1 MVRFAWGMHLDWKQ
15 FVASV
20 IGSLAWPLAGVTL
33 AVIFK
38 RQIREKLS
46 QIKKFGA
53 AGVNFEIAEQVK
65 EVQKAGEAVELE
77 QADEPRDAIVIDPEL
92 VLLAKSFPEAAV
104 LQSFKGLEA
113 VLLRIRQR
121 LPDDKPH
128 RNLNEVLKALA
139 DDSQISQ
146 NVITL
151 FQSLRKARNTAAHA
165 KDGESMAPGEA
176 IELIGQMK
184 NLQDLLETVLNKLPP
199 KSDRI

>member
-1 MVRFAWGMHLDWKQ
+1 MDWKQ
-15 FVASV
+15 FVAS
-20 IGSLAWPLAGVTL
+20 IFGSLAWPLAVVVL
-33 AVIFK
+33 AGFF
-38 RQIREKLS
+38 RDQIREKLA
-46 QIKKFGA
+46 QIRKFGA

-77 QADEPRDAIVIDPEL
+77 QAGEPRDVTVLDPGL
-92 VLLAKSFPEAAV
+92 INLAKSFPEAAV
-104 LQSFKGLEA
+104 LQSFKGVEA

-151 FQSLRKARNTAAHA
+151 FQSLRQARNTAAHA
-165 KDGESMAPGEA
+165 KDEKSMAPGEA

-184 NLQDLLETVLNKLPP
+184 NLQDLLETVLKKLPP
-199 KSDRI
+199 MNKRI

>member
-1 MVRFAWGMHLDWKQ
+1 MEGAYLDWKQ

-20 IGSLAWPLAGVTL
+20 IGSLAWPLAGVAL
-33 AVIFK
+33 ACLFK
-38 RQIREKLS
+38 NQIREKLS

-77 QADEPRDAIVIDPEL
+77 QVDEPRDAIVLDPGL
-92 VLLAKSFPEAAV
+92 ITLAKSFPEAAV

-139 DDSQISQ
+139 DDNQISQ

-151 FQSLRKARNTAAHA
+151 FQSLRKARNTAAHT
-165 KDGESMAPGEA
+165 KEGDSMAPGEA

-184 NLQDLLETVLNKLPP
+184 ILQDLLESVLNKLPP
-199 KSDRI
+199 RNSRI